1 MISMM
6 KRTIFTLLAGL
17 LGLAL
22 QAQWYNPEKV
32 NKKAQMAYRAAIDN
46 LRSGQWV
53 VGKSLLQVALKQ
65 EPRYVEAWLSLMS
78 AYGEKKM
85 YDSAIIAFETAW
97 QLDSLYSEDMQL
109 PFAINLAGAG
119 RFEDAMQS
127 AQNYAATVS
136 PDTRAGRAAAYRIRT
151 YVFALDFKKNN
162 PTSFIFDPR
171 NLGDSINSTRSEYYP
186 SFTIDDS
193 LLVFTR
199 LMQGFREDFYS
210 SRLQADGNY
219 GAASPIDGILNQEP
233 SKGGIQMSPDGDWLF
248 FAGNFPGVGFG
259 DFDLYYCQS
268 TPSGWSEPMNLGTAI
283 NTDFWESSPCISP
296 DKKTLFFSSNRPGGF
311 GGKDLYYSERQTNGR
326 WSLAMNMGAGINTA
340 ADDLAPFIHADNQT
354 LYFTSGGHPGYGG
367 SDIYLIRRQP
377 DGEWG
382 KPENLGFPINTTD
395 DDGSLIVA
403 ANGKTAYFASARTDS
418 RGGLDL
424 YRFELP
430 EYARA
435 LKTQWVQGR
444 VYDQTN
450 QKGLPSAITLTSL
463 QDSSWTERVVTDE
476 TGRYLITLPVGRS
489 YSLTV
494 SRQGYLYYSDA
505 FNLEGNPTDSNYRKD
520 IPLEPIKLNAA
531 MALKNILFETN
542 SFRLSPTSFVEL
554 DKLVALL
561 MENNSLQIE
570 IGGHTDNVGNLADNL
585 KLSTNRA
592 KAVVDYLVSKGIDL
606 NKLSFKGYGST
617 RPLTE
622 NDTEDGR
629 AKNRRTEIK
638 VTGF

>member
-1 MISMM
+1 
-6 KRTIFTLLAGL
+6 
-17 LGLAL
+17 
-22 QAQWYNPEKV
+22 
-32 NKKAQMAYRAAIDN
+32 
-46 LRSGQWV
+46 
-53 VGKSLLQVALKQ
+53 
-65 EPRYVEAWLSLMS
+65 
-78 AYGEKKM
+78 
-85 YDSAIIAFETAW
+85 
-97 QLDSLYSEDMQL
+97 
-109 PFAINLAGAG
+109 
-119 RFEDAMQS
+119 
-127 AQNYAATVS
+127 
-136 PDTRAGRAAAYRIRT
+136 
-151 YVFALDFKKNN
+151 
-162 PTSFIFDPR
+162 
-171 NLGDSINSTRSEYYP
+171 
-186 SFTIDDS
+186 
-193 LLVFTR
+193 
-199 LMQGFREDFYS
+199 
-210 SRLQADGNY
+210 
-219 GAASPIDGILNQEP
+219 
-233 SKGGIQMSPDGDWLF
+233 
-248 FAGNFPGVGFG
+248 
-259 DFDLYYCQS
+259 
-268 TPSGWSEPMNLGTAI
+268 
-283 NTDFWESSPCISP
+283 
-296 DKKTLFFSSNRPGGF
+296 
-311 GGKDLYYSERQTNGR
+311 
-326 WSLAMNMGAGINTA
+326 MNMGAGINTA

-435 LKTQWVQGR
+435 LKTQWE
-444 VYDQTN
+444 
-450 QKGLPSAITLTSL
+450 KGLPSAITLTSL

-520 IPLEPIKLNAA
+520 IPLEPIQINASRT
-531 MALKNILFETN
+531 LKNILFETN
-542 SFRLSPTSFVEL
+542 SFRLSSTSFVEL

-561 MENNSLQIE
+561 LENKSLNIE

-592 KAVVDYLVSKGIDL
+592 KAVVDYLVLKGIDL

>member
-1 MISMM
+1 MLALI
-6 KRTIFTLLAGL
+6 TLLLAGI
-17 LGLAL
+17 G
-22 QAQWYNPEKV
+22 QAQWYNPESV
-32 NKKAQMAYRAAIDN
+32 NKKAQLAYHAAIDQ
-46 LRSGQWV
+46 LRSGQWAS
-53 VGKSLLQVALKQ
+53 GKALLHIALKQ

-97 QLDSLYSEDMQL
+97 QLDSVYSEDMQL

-119 RFEDAMQS
+119 RFEEAFES
-127 AQNYAATVS
+127 AQRYAAAVN
-136 PDTRAGRAAAYRIRT
+136 PDTRAGRAVAYRIKT
-151 YVFALDFKKNN
+151 YQFAINFKKNHADG
-162 PTSFIFDPR
+162 FVFDPR
-171 NLGDSINSTRSEYYP
+171 NLGDSINSSRSEYYP

-199 LMQGFREDFYS
+199 LMQGIREDFYS
-210 SRLQADGNY
+210 SRLQPNGQY
-219 GAASPIDGILNQEP
+219 GAATPITGALNEEP

-248 FAGNFPGVGFG
+248 FAGNFPQKGLG
-259 DFDLYYCQS
+259 DFDIYYCQA
-268 TPSGWSEPMNLGTAI
+268 TPSGWSEPFNLGTAI

-296 DKKTLFFSSNRPGGF
+296 DKKTLFFSSNRPGGY
-311 GGKDLYYSERQTNGR
+311 GGKDLYFSERQPNGR

-367 SDIYLIRRQP
+367 SDIYLVRRQP
-377 DGEWG
+377 DGSWG
-382 KPENLGFPINTTD
+382 RPENLGYPINTTD
-395 DDGSLIVA
+395 EDGSLIVA
-403 ANGKTAYFASARTDS
+403 ANGKTAYFSSFRTDS

-435 LKTQWVQGR
+435 LQTQWVQGR
-444 VYDQTN
+444 VYDQTTG
-450 QKGLPSAITLTSL
+450 KGLPSAIVMKSL
-463 QDSSWTERVVTDE
+463 SDSSWTQRVVTDE
-476 TGRYLITLPVGRS
+476 TGRYLITLPVGKS

-494 SRQGYLYYSDA
+494 SRQGYLYYSDQ
-505 FNLEGNPTDSNYRKD
+505 FDLEGAALDSNFKKD
-520 IPLEPIKLNAA
+520 IPLEPIKVNAG

-542 SFRLSPTSFVEL
+542 AFKLQPSSFTEL
-554 DKLVALL
+554 DKLVTLL
-561 MENNSLQIE
+561 SENNSLQIE
-570 IGGHTDNVGNLADNL
+570 IGGHTDNIGNAADNL

-592 KAVVDYLVSKGIDL
+592 KAVVEYLVSKGIASERL
-606 NKLSFKGYGST
+606 RYKGYGSSQ
-617 RPLTE
+617 PVADNSTE
-622 NDTEDGR
+622 AGR